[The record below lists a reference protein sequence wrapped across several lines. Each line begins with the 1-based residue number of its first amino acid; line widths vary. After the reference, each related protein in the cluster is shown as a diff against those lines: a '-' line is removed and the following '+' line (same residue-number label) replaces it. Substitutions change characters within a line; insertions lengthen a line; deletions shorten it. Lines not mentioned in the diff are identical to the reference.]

1 MPDLSDHRFTIQDVR
16 NREWQFFV
24 QLAADSRLEPRCPD
38 LDAVPL
44 P

>member
-1 MPDLSDHRFTIQDVR
+1 MCIIDSGNFI
-16 NREWQFFV
+16 V
-24 QLAADSRLEPRCPD
+24 QLAADSRLEPRRPD